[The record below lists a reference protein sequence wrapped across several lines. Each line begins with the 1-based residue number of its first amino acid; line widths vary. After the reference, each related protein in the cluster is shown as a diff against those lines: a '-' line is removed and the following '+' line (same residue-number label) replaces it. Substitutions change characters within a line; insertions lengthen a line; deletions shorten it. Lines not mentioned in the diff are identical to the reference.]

1 MRGVRSSSFSVKLR
15 QQTKANRPP
24 GGRLR
29 RDWSEGNDR
38 SAAGGLDQYCAVLAE
53 DAEEGEEWDAEDGG
67 VFAFDAVEEVN
78 AEAFEAVG
86 ADAGGDVIGFGVEVG
101 FEEGVGEVAHREAG
115 AGDVVPDALAVA
127 EADDGGNEFV
137 GAAAEGAEVLGGVRA
152 VGGFVEPGGFADEE
166 LVAADDE
173 GFGVAPG
180 DAFGLE
186 FGEEDGDIGGC
197 GALGLTGLFDGGF
210 VDGGG
215 LDVKCEAGGGQ
226 DGAARTGGAGE
237 DEAWGCGLEHG

>member
-1 MRGVRSSSFSVKLR
+1 M
-15 QQTKANRPP
+15 
-24 GGRLR
+24 
-29 RDWSEGNDR
+29 
-38 SAAGGLDQYCAVLAE
+38 LAE
-53 DAEEGEEWDAEDGG
+53 EAEEGEEGDAEDGG
-67 VFAFDAVEEVN
+67 VFAFDTLEEMD
-78 AEAFEAVG
+78 AEAFETVG
-86 ADAGGDVIGFGVEVG
+86 ADAGGDVIGFGGEVG
-101 FEEGVGEVAHREAG
+101 FEDAVGDVAHGEAG
-115 AGDVVPDALAVA
+115 AGDMVPDALAA
-127 EADDGGNEFV
+127 AQADDGGDEFV
-137 GAAAEGAEVLGGVRA
+137 GAAAEVFEVSGGVGR
-152 VGGFVEPGGFADEE
+152 VGGFVEPDAVADQE

-215 LDVKCEAGGGQ
+215 LDVKCEASGGQ